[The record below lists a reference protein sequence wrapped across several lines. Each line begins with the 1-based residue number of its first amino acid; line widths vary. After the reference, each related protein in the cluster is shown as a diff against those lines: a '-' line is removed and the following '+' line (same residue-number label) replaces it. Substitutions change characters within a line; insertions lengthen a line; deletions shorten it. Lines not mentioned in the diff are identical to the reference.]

1 MKTVTDPRLRRH
13 PLGFLEA
20 VDRPSPEELGAY
32 YADTYYQAG
41 QGSFRRSYSDEEL
54 HVIRL
59 RVRQRA
65 ARAIALLGHDRP
77 GALLD
82 VGCGEGFVLA
92 EFARSGWDVVG
103 MDFSTAGVEA
113 MNPEMADRVT
123 QGDVFDLLD
132 AAVASG
138 RTYDLIWLGNVL
150 EHVLDP
156 VALLGALRRLVG
168 PGGLLVAT
176 VPNDGSAYQ
185 EALLETGAVDR
196 RFWIAIPDH
205 MSYFT
210 ADTLRGTAAATGWD
224 TLDILGDFPI
234 DLFLA
239 HPGSNYVVDP
249 ARGPGAHGARL
260 RLEAVIGAAGTEAA
274 NRFYSALADVGLGR
288 NLTAFLRPA
297 APSGDQT

>member
-1 MKTVTDPRLRRH
+1 MKTTTDPRLRRH
-13 PLGFLEA
+13 PLGFLE
-20 VDRPSPEELGAY
+20 VIDRPTPEQLGAY
-32 YADTYYQAG
+32 YAETYYQAG
-41 QGSFRRSYSDEEL
+41 QGSFRRSYSDEERR
-54 HVIRL
+54 VICL
-59 RVRQRA
+59 RVQQRA
-65 ARAIALLGHDRP
+65 ARAVALLGQDRP
-77 GALLD
+77 GRLLD

-92 EFARSGWDVVG
+92 EFARSGWDVAG

-113 MNPEMADRVT
+113 MNPDMAGLVQ
-123 QGDVFDLLD
+123 QGDVFDLLNT
-132 AAVASG
+132 AITSG

-150 EHVLDP
+150 EHVLAP
-156 VALLGALRRLVG
+156 IGLLGALRHLVG
-168 PGGLLVAT
+168 PDSILVAT

-205 MSYFT
+205 MYYFT
-210 ADTLRGTAAATGWD
+210 ADTLRGAAEATGWE

-249 ARGPGAHGARL
+249 SLGPDAHSARL
-260 RLEAVIGAAGTEAA
+260 RLETVIGTVGVDAA
-274 NRFYSALADVGLGR
+274 NRFYSALAGVGLGR

-297 APSGDQT
+297 AQWGDPT